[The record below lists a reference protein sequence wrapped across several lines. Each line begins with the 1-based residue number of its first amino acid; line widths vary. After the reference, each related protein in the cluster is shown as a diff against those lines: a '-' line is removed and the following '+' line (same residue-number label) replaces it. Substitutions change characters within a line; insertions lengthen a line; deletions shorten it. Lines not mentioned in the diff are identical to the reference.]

1 MRMLVRREHGEQ
13 ELLEK
18 LAAKGCGRAVAAEVV
33 AELKAQDLVSDRR
46 FVEALVDSRM
56 RRGYGPLRIRH
67 ELQQR
72 GIDAALIDD
81 TVDVNDAVWLKQLR
95 AVWAKKFGAAAPDDY
110 RQWARQ
116 ARFLQGRGYSAE
128 QIKQVVPQVP

>member
-1 MRMLVRREHGEQ
+1 MLARREHGEQ

-18 LAAKGCGRAVAAEVV
+18 LVAKGFEREIAAKAVS
-33 AELKAQDLVSDRR
+33 ELKTKDLVSDRR
-46 FVEALVDSRM
+46 FVEVLVDNRI

-72 GIDAALIDD
+72 GIDQALIED
-81 TVDVNDAVWLKQLR
+81 TVDVNDPMWLTQLRQVWLK
-95 AVWAKKFGAAAPDDY
+95 KFGDGTPDNY
-110 RQWARQ
+110 REWARQ

-128 QIKQVVPQVP
+128 QIKTVVPQVR